1 MGCSSLNIDGVS
13 KRVVYSES
21 VKKMLQNG
29 IEKSNFSD
37 GLLRQGTGYQA
48 KLYLTVFFRKC
59 TMPTWD
65 EICQVLEELRTLI
78 EEIQSELANPATVQE
93 RRPGLQ
99 QLLTACFATWDEIV
113 EKYAERS
120 RRG

>member
-1 MGCSSLNIDGVS
+1 MGCNLLTIDGVS

-48 KLYLTVFFRKC
+48 KLNLTVF
-59 TMPTWD
+59 
-65 EICQVLEELRTLI
+65 
-78 EEIQSELANPATVQE
+78 SESVQCLH
-93 RRPGLQ
+93 GMK
-99 QLLTACFATWDEIV
+99 FA
-113 EKYAERS
+113 RF
-120 RRG
+120 